1 MSDPCQEKK
10 TLAERFVAARAAEP
24 VLKELISDVKSS
36 LGKYKGEEKST
47 VDKYEAYQ
55 RVRNNTRTRAIAA
68 LGTRTDWPA
77 WALKILGND
86 WKTVLGAP
94 QQQKPHTVLGKSY
107 KFVKDGEKNEGDG
120 YFRVD
125 TRIYVK
131 KNLVH
136 DRDAVIHKLMD
147 DLKKIENSASLRS
160 QVSQKVQAI
169 AEQALGYCLLGYKTD
184 AKKKLLEC
192 VSATE
197 TGHEAAWRIHEGE
210 QTEWVQHT
218 EREHN
223 EVNTQKE
230 RVKVTFNLG
239 AIIHKIYD
247 PDYDLVWDNHV
258 HLEESRYSTV
268 QERWI
273 NDVLKKRPISEFV
286 TGSVFEERFL
296 SAYKKNKAALPG
308 LKEKMVGGVKTW
320 IPFADGE
327 KKDPR
332 QFLLSGRKKL
342 RDALLKASGERVVN
356 HCRARMA
363 LHPLV
368 FDYVGL
374 ASIKEQCIDLYVKS
388 LVSENETV
396 PARTKLALN
405 FQFLGNAGTGKTTV
419 SDILGQLLF
428 FTGQRPFPMDFSLM
442 LISGKEERQIV
453 DTVPISDLVNAIDQ
467 ADLKSILLKGGLPT
481 ANFMDT
487 SAGKLLNRTMVN
499 PNYFEDILQA
509 YVARGGGIIFID
521 EAYDLRPNS
530 PNGRGRSICNL
541 LLSYSDKYRDIL
553 TFILAGYQKDIER
566 ELITYNT
573 GFASRFNRIFHFED
587 FTDKELQT
595 LWSIL
600 LRKTRECTSGHAVIG
615 WEMENKADIAVA
627 VRRVTRRRGM
637 NGYGN
642 ARSLRELFN
651 KTILDAEIR
660 LDIMDIKNDKGKQR
674 AFIENKIAENL
685 KKIYAAT
692 TIEKIWKKME
702 NTPLAR
708 IILAVF
714 GAKNLAEL
722 QTKVDR
728 LVETN
733 PGGIPHE
740 LWLDNQ
746 ASDEDATSTEQKDAD
761 ENKDGEQKDSGEVKT
776 PYDAWTLDEIFKRF
790 EVHGHVPTKFPADKI
805 TPDAALALILDFTKY
820 NTPIDDI
827 FNDWRTEM
835 HKPGWLD
842 GLKALWFGNS
852 KVEAIKIVDIIG
864 KDPTGNEKLK
874 ALQQKLEELR
884 GLKSAKKAVE
894 KLIKAAEH
902 NYALEK
908 KHKPPLPLVLNKL
921 FVGKPGTGKTTVAKI
936 YGGILRELKL
946 LSSGEVL
953 ERSSSD
959 FIGAFS
965 GQSQKNTAAIIS
977 AADGKVLLIDEAYVL
992 AETEYGLRALDTIV
1006 ELIQAKPG
1014 ADIACVMIGYKD
1026 EMLSMCRDVNPGLA
1040 RRFDV
1045 DNLIEFE
1052 DFSNED
1058 LAFILDLNCR
1068 KMNIVC
1074 PPEVRDAAILEI
1086 AKNRPQRHFGNAGTV
1101 VNALETAKQNAITRL
1116 APGGVITLTTT
1127 DFKIEVHK
1135 PGFWKKELENL
1146 SNMDEIKAKLQMLED
1161 SVLESRKLGVP
1172 VPELSNYV
1180 FLGSS
1185 GTGKTTVARLLAKIL
1200 NFIGLL
1206 PSDKLV
1212 ETDANS
1218 LGGTVVGAAQ
1228 ELVERKMEEA
1238 LGGVLL
1244 IDEAYGFAESQYGP
1258 AAQTKLIAMLEQTKY
1273 KGNIVVVLAGYKDDM
1288 NKMMEQ
1294 NEGMRSRFQ
1303 ETFMFKDMDSKTC
1316 AEQIVKILLKEYRCA
1331 VDGVLVQ
1338 LIEAGV
1344 DEIKECDNFANY
1356 RDCKNIAARIRLRAY
1371 SRKSRDEE
1379 KGDEE
1384 NTIDV
1389 TEGDISD
1396 GIYDIWIARTPD
1408 DHSTGDFLQY
1418 LQMKRQTLERERL
1431 KRQELALRRLER
1443 KDMERERLYRQRQRR
1458 ERPALQ
1464 RQGTLDILLHQGE
1477 PKNTEEEAY
1486 VHENIVQ
1493 VLFFQG
1499 TPQAKQTCRLK
1510 F

>member
-24 VLKELISDVKSS
+24 VLKELINDVKSS
-36 LGKYKGEEKST
+36 MGKYKGEEKST
-47 VDKYEAYQ
+47 VDKYDTYQ
-55 RVRNNTRTRAIAA
+55 DLRNDTRAGAIAA
-68 LGTRTDWPA
+68 LGTRDDWQV
-77 WALKILGND
+77 WALEILNADDADADDADAGDADDAEDAD
-86 WKTVLGAP
+86 WGTVLSTP
-94 QQQKPHTVLGKSY
+94 RRQQEPHTILGKSY
-107 KFVKDGEKNEGDG
+107 VSKEQGITAKVSG

-131 KNLVH
+131 KNLVQN
-136 DRDAVIHKLMD
+136 RDAVIHKLMD
-147 DLKKIENSASLRS
+147 DLKKIETNTNGTRKA
-160 QVSQKVQAI
+160 QAI

-184 AKKKLLEC
+184 AEKKLLEC
-192 VSATE
+192 VSATK
-197 TGHEAAWRIHEGE
+197 TGHEAAWRICEGR
-210 QTEWVQHT
+210 QTEWVLRPSGET
-218 EREHN
+218 
-223 EVNTQKE
+223 KE
-230 RVKVTFNLG
+230 EGVKVTFNLG

-247 PDYDLVWDNHV
+247 PTYDLVWDNHV
-258 HLEESRYSTV
+258 QLEENRYSSV

-286 TGSVFEERFL
+286 TGSIFEVRFL
-296 SAYKKNKAALPG
+296 STYKNNKAVLPG
-308 LKEKMVGGVKTW
+308 LTEKFVDGVKKGLNK
-320 IPFADGE
+320 INPFADGE
-327 KKDPR
+327 KKDAR

-363 LHPLV
+363 LHPLI

-453 DTVPISDLVNAIDQ
+453 DTAPISDLVDAIDQ

-600 LRKTRECTSGHAVIG
+600 LRKTRECQSGHAVIG
-615 WEMENKADIAVA
+615 WEMENKADISVA

-642 ARSLRELFN
+642 ARSLREVFN

-685 KKIYAAT
+685 SKIRLYLDALDEDYDDDDDDD
-692 TIEKIWKKME
+692 I
-702 NTPLAR
+702 NTNL
-708 IILAVF
+708 LLVF

-722 QTKVDR
+722 QTKLDG
-728 LVETN
+728 LVET
-733 PGGIPHE
+733 
-740 LWLDNQ
+740 
-746 ASDEDATSTEQKDAD
+746 DAD
-761 ENKDGEQKDSGEVKT
+761 SANGEQKDGGEVKS

-790 EVHGHVPTKFPADKI
+790 ENTKHVPTKFLYEIISAD
-805 TPDAALALILDFTKY
+805 DALALILDYKKY
-820 NTPIDDI
+820 NKPVNNI
-827 FNDWRTEM
+827 FTAWRAEM
-835 HKPGWLD
+835 RKPGWLD

-864 KDPTGNEKLK
+864 KDPTENEKLK

-884 GLKSAKKAVE
+884 GLKSVKKAVE
-894 KLIKAAEH
+894 KLIKTAEH

-946 LSSGEVL
+946 LSSGQVL

-1074 PPEVRDAAILEI
+1074 PSEVRDAAILEI

-1116 APGGVITLTTT
+1116 APGCVITLTTT

-1218 LGGTVVGAAQ
+1218 LGGAVVGAAQ

-1273 KGNIVVVLAGYKDDM
+1273 KGNIVVVLAGYNVDM

-1303 ETFMFKDMDSKTC
+1303 ETFMFKDMDSETC
-1316 AEQIVKILLKEYRCA
+1316 AKQIKKILLEEYRC
-1331 VDGVLVQ
+1331 VVGGVLVQ

-1344 DEIKECDNFANY
+1344 NEIKECDNFANY

-1371 SRKSRDEE
+1371 SRKSRSEAKD
-1379 KGDEE
+1379 DEE
-1384 NTIDV
+1384 NTIHV

-1396 GIYDIWIARTPD
+1396 GIYDIWIARTSD

-1418 LQMKRQTLERERL
+1418 LQTKRQTLERRRQE
-1431 KRQELALRRLER
+1431 RQELVRQRQERQAL
-1443 KDMERERLYRQRQRR
+1443 ERERLERQRQRL
-1458 ERPALQ
+1458 ERPVLE
-1464 RQGTLDILLHQGE
+1464 RQGTLDVLLGE
-1477 PKNTEEEAY
+1477 DVEEEAY
-1486 VHENIVQ
+1486 VQQNIVQ
-1493 VLFFQG
+1493 VLFFHG
-1499 TPQAKQTCRLK
+1499 TPPAKQTCRLK

>member
-1 MSDPCQEKK
+1 MSDPCQENQ
-10 TLAERFVAARAAEP
+10 TLAERFVAARTVEP
-24 VLKELISDVKSS
+24 VLDELINEVRSS
-36 LGKYKGEEKST
+36 MGKYKGEEKST
-47 VDKYEAYQ
+47 VDKYDTYQ
-55 RVRNNTRTRAIAA
+55 DLRESTRTGALAA
-68 LGTRTDWPA
+68 LGKRDNWRV
-77 WALKILGND
+77 WALEILNAGDADDAEEAD
-86 WKTVLGAP
+86 WGTVLSGP
-94 QQQKPHTVLGKSY
+94 LLQQLPHTALGKSY
-107 KFVKDGEKNEGDG
+107 VSKKEGIDKNEDG

-131 KNLVH
+131 KNLVQN
-136 DRDAVIHKLMD
+136 RDAVIHKLMD
-147 DLKKIENSASLRS
+147 DLTKIENSASLRS
-160 QVSQKVQAI
+160 QVSQKAQAI

-192 VSATE
+192 LSATK

-218 EREHN
+218 EREHK

-230 RVKVTFNLG
+230 RVNVTFNLG

-247 PDYDLVWDNHV
+247 PTYKLDWDKHV
-258 HLEESRYSTV
+258 QLEESRYSSV

-273 NDVLKKRPISEFV
+273 KKVLKKRPISEFD

-296 SAYKKNKAALPG
+296 SAYKNNKAALPG
-308 LKEKMVGGVKTW
+308 VTKRMVEGVMKW
-320 IPFADGE
+320 VPFTNGE
-327 KKDPR
+327 KKDAR

-342 RDALLKASGERVVN
+342 RDALLKASGKRVVN

-363 LHPLV
+363 LHPLI

-374 ASIKEQCIDLYVKS
+374 ASIKEQCIDLYIKS

-442 LISGKEERQIV
+442 LISEKEERAIV
-453 DTVPISDLVNAIDQ
+453 NTVPISDLVGAIDQ
-467 ADLKSILLKGGLPT
+467 ADLKSILLKRGLPT

-487 SAGKLLNRTMVN
+487 SAGKLLNRTMVD

-530 PNGRGRSICNL
+530 PNGHGRSICNL

-587 FTDKELQT
+587 FTDRELQT

-600 LRKTRECTSGHAVIG
+600 LRKTRECQSGHAVIG
-615 WEMENKADIAVA
+615 WKMTNKADIAVA

-660 LDIMDIKNDKGKQR
+660 LNIIDIKNDKGKER
-674 AFIENKIAENL
+674 AFIKNKIANNL
-685 KKIYAAT
+685 STIHSYLCGLTDDDYDPT
-692 TIEKIWKKME
+692 TV
-702 NTPLAR
+702 T
-708 IILAVF
+708 IINDLSLVF
-714 GAKNLAEL
+714 GANNLAEL
-722 QTKVDR
+722 QTKLDG
-728 LVETN
+728 LVET
-733 PGGIPHE
+733 
-740 LWLDNQ
+740 
-746 ASDEDATSTEQKDAD
+746 DADSANGEHKDAD
-761 ENKDGEQKDSGEVKT
+761 EVKT

-790 EVHGHVPTKFPADKI
+790 EDHQHIPEGFPVEKIPADDVI
-805 TPDAALALILDFTKY
+805 SADGALAFILDFKKY
-820 NTPIDDI
+820 NLHVDNI
-827 FNDWRTEM
+827 FNAWGTEM
-835 HKPGWLD
+835 HKTGWLD

-874 ALQQKLEELR
+874 ALQQELEELR

-894 KLIKAAEH
+894 KLIKAAKH
-902 NYALEK
+902 NYALEE

-1101 VNALETAKQNAITRL
+1101 VNALEKAKQNAITRL

-1288 NKMMEQ
+1288 NKMMKQ

-1331 VDGVLVQ
+1331 VDDGVLVQ

-1344 DEIKECDNFANY
+1344 DDIKECDNFANY

-1371 SRKSRDEE
+1371 SRKSRREANDGEAE
-1379 KGDEE
+1379 DGEE
-1384 NTIDV
+1384 NTIHV

-1408 DHSTGDFLQY
+1408 DHSTGHFLQY

-1431 KRQELALRRLER
+1431 ERQTLER
-1443 KDMERERLYRQRQRR
+1443 RRRDRKEMERQRRERQRQRR
-1458 ERPALQ
+1458 ERPVLE
-1464 RQGTLDILLHQGE
+1464 RQGTRDVLVHG
-1477 PKNTEEEAY
+1477 KATVAKEEAY
-1486 VHENIVQ
+1486 VQQNTVQ

-1499 TPQAKQTCRLK
+1499 TPPAKQTCRLK

>member
-24 VLKELISDVKSS
+24 VLKELINDVKSS
-36 LGKYKGEEKST
+36 MGKYKGEEKST
-47 VDKYEAYQ
+47 VDKYDTYQ
-55 RVRNNTRTRAIAA
+55 DLRNDTRAAAIAA
-68 LGTRTDWPA
+68 LGKRDDWRVWALEILGTDWE
-77 WALKILGND
+77 
-86 WKTVLGAP
+86 TVLSAP
-94 QQQKPHTVLGKSY
+94 RQQEPHTVLGKSY
-107 KFVKDGEKNEGDG
+107 VDISHGINGDG

-131 KNLVH
+131 KKLVQN
-136 DRDAVIHKLMD
+136 RDAVIHKLMD
-147 DLKKIENSASLRS
+147 DLKKIENSASRRS
-160 QVSQKVQAI
+160 QVSRKAQAI
-169 AEQALGYCLLGYKTD
+169 AEQALGYCLLGYNTD
-184 AKKKLLEC
+184 AEKKLLEC
-192 VSATE
+192 VSATK
-197 TGHEAAWRIHEGE
+197 TGHEAAWRICEGR
-210 QTEWVQHT
+210 QTEWVL
-218 EREHN
+218 RPSG
-223 EVNTQKE
+223 EVKE
-230 RVKVTFNLG
+230 EGVKVTFNLG

-258 HLEESRYSTV
+258 QLEENRYSSV

-296 SAYKKNKAALPG
+296 SAYEDNKAALPG
-308 LKEKMVGGVKTW
+308 LKEKMVDGVTTW

-327 KKDPR
+327 KKDAR

-363 LHPLV
+363 LHPLI

-453 DTVPISDLVNAIDQ
+453 DTAPISDLEDAIEK

-600 LRKTRECTSGHAVIG
+600 LRKTRECQSGHAVIG

-674 AFIENKIAENL
+674 AFIKDKIAKNL
-685 KKIYAAT
+685 
-692 TIEKIWKKME
+692 EKIHMVTKLWKKTE
-702 NTPLAR
+702 KTLAN

-714 GAKNLAEL
+714 GAENLADL
-722 QTKVDR
+722 KTKLYG
-728 LVETN
+728 LVETD
-733 PGGIPHE
+733 PGEISLAPT
-740 LWLDNQ
+740 DNEHK
-746 ASDEDATSTEQKDAD
+746 DGEHKDAD
-761 ENKDGEQKDSGEVKT
+761 EVKT

-790 EVHGHVPTKFPADKI
+790 EDPTHIPAGFPSETIPAAD
-805 TPDAALALILDFTKY
+805 ALALILDYTKY
-820 NTPIDDI
+820 NKPVNNI
-827 FNDWRTEM
+827 FAAWRAEM

-874 ALQQKLEELR
+874 ALQQELEELR

-908 KHKPPLPLVLNKL
+908 DHKPPLPLVLNKL

-946 LSSGEVL
+946 LSSGQVL

-965 GQSQKNTAAIIS
+965 GQSQRNTAAIIS

-1371 SRKSRDEE
+1371 SRKSRGEAKD
-1379 KGDEE
+1379 DEE
-1384 NTIDV
+1384 NTIHV

-1396 GIYDIWIARTPD
+1396 GIYDIWIARTERDWDADLFFIHLKSKHEP
-1408 DHSTGDFLQY
+1408 LQKS
-1418 LQMKRQTLERERL
+1418 Q
-1431 KRQELALRRLER
+1431 
-1443 KDMERERLYRQRQRR
+1443 
-1458 ERPALQ
+1458 RPALL
-1464 RQGTLDILLHQGE
+1464 RQGTLDVLLRRE
-1477 PKNTEEEAY
+1477 AKDAEEEAY
-1486 VHENIVQ
+1486 VQQNIVQ

-1499 TPQAKQTCRLK
+1499 TPPAKQTCRLK

>member
-24 VLKELISDVKSS
+24 VLKELIDDVKSS
-36 LGKYKGEEKST
+36 MVKYKGEEKST
-47 VDKYEAYQ
+47 VDKYDTYQ
-55 RVRNNTRTRAIAA
+55 DLRNDTRTRAIAA
-68 LGTRTDWPA
+68 LETRTVWLA
-77 WALKILGND
+77 RALEILGTD
-86 WKTVLGAP
+86 WETVLNAP
-94 QQQKPHTVLGKSY
+94 RQQEPHTVLGKSY
-107 KFVKDGEKNEGDG
+107 VDISQGISVKGNG

-131 KNLVH
+131 KKLVQN
-136 DRDAVIHKLMD
+136 RDAVIHKLMD
-147 DLKKIENSASLRS
+147 DLKKIETKTSGTRQA
-160 QVSQKVQAI
+160 QAI

-184 AKKKLLEC
+184 AEKKLLEC
-192 VSATE
+192 VSATK
-197 TGHEAAWRIHEGE
+197 TGHEAAWRICEGR
-210 QTEWVQHT
+210 QTEWVLRPSGET
-218 EREHN
+218 
-223 EVNTQKE
+223 KE
-230 RVKVTFNLG
+230 EGVKVTFNLG

-247 PDYDLVWDNHV
+247 PTYDLVWGNHV
-258 HLEESRYSTV
+258 QLEENRYSSV

-286 TGSVFEERFL
+286 TGSIFEERFR
-296 SAYKKNKAALPG
+296 SAYNKVALPG
-308 LKEKMVGGVKTW
+308 LIERKVGTTVVWLVGGEKT
-320 IPFADGE
+320 
-327 KKDPR
+327 DPR

-363 LHPLV
+363 LHPLI

-442 LISGKEERQIV
+442 LISEKEERQII
-453 DTVPISDLVNAIDQ
+453 DTTPISGLDDAIEK

-487 SAGKLLNRTMVN
+487 SAGKLLNRTMVK

-521 EAYDLRPNS
+521 EAYDLRPSS
-530 PNGRGRSICNL
+530 PNGRGKTICNL

-600 LRKTRECTSGHAVIG
+600 LRKTRECQSGHAVIG

-660 LDIMDIKNDKGKQR
+660 LNIMDIKNDNGKQR
-674 AFIENKIAENL
+674 AFIKKKIAENF
-685 KKIYAAT
+685 KKIVVYLNLSPADSDSDDDSDDDV
-692 TIEKIWKKME
+692 
-702 NTPLAR
+702 NTNL
-708 IILAVF
+708 LLVF
-714 GAKNLAEL
+714 GANDSVQLRTKLAG
-722 QTKVDR
+722 
-728 LVETN
+728 LVETD
-733 PGGIPHE
+733 P
-740 LWLDNQ
+740 DS
-746 ASDEDATSTEQKDAD
+746 ASGEHKDGEHKDGEHKDGEHKDGEHKDGEHKDGEHKDAD
-761 ENKDGEQKDSGEVKT
+761 EVKT

-790 EVHGHVPTKFPADKI
+790 EDQTHIPSGIPSDKI
-805 TPDAALALILDFTKY
+805 SADVALAFILDFERYKSSSV
-820 NTPIDDI
+820 DDI
-827 FNDWRTEM
+827 FTTWREEM
-835 HKPGWLD
+835 RKPGWLND
-842 GLKALWFGNS
+842 LKVLFVGNS
-852 KVEAIKIVDIIG
+852 EVYLINIIDIIG
-864 KDPTGNEKLK
+864 KDPTDNNKLK
-874 ALQQKLEELR
+874 ALQQELEELR

-908 KHKPPLPLVLNKL
+908 DHKPPLPLVLNKL

-946 LSSGEVL
+946 LSSGQVL

-965 GQSQKNTAAIIS
+965 GQSQRNTAAIIS

-1116 APGGVITLTTT
+1116 APGGVITLTTA

-1316 AEQIVKILLKEYRCA
+1316 AEQIVKILLEEYRCE

-1371 SRKSRDEE
+1371 SRKSRGEAND
-1379 KGDEE
+1379 DEE
-1384 NTIDV
+1384 NTIHV

-1396 GIYDIWIARTPD
+1396 GIYDIWIARTERD
-1408 DHSTGDFLQY
+1408 WNANLFFIHLKSKHELLQKS
-1418 LQMKRQTLERERL
+1418 Q
-1431 KRQELALRRLER
+1431 
-1443 KDMERERLYRQRQRR
+1443 
-1458 ERPALQ
+1458 RPALL
-1464 RQGTLDILLHQGE
+1464 RQGTLDVLLRRE
-1477 PKNTEEEAY
+1477 AKDVEEEAY
-1486 VHENIVQ
+1486 VQQNIVQ

>member
-1 MSDPCQEKK
+1 MSDPCQEKT
-10 TLAERFVAARAAEP
+10 TLAERFVTRRNVEP
-24 VLKELISDVKSS
+24 VLNELINDVKRSMR
-36 LGKYKGEEKST
+36 KYRKEEKST
-47 VDKYEAYQ
+47 IDNYEEYQ
-55 RVRNNTRTRAIAA
+55 GLREATRTGAIAA
-68 LGTRTDWPA
+68 LGTKDDWLA
-77 WALKILGND
+77 WALEILGTD
-86 WKTVLGAP
+86 WATVLGAHR
-94 QQQKPHTVLGKSY
+94 QQERHTILGKSY
-107 KFVKDGEKNEGDG
+107 VSKELGISANGDG

-131 KNLVH
+131 KNLVQN
-136 DRDAVIHKLMD
+136 RDAVIHKLMD
-147 DLKKIENSASLRS
+147 DLTKIENSASRRS
-160 QVSQKVQAI
+160 QKSKKAQAI

-184 AKKKLLEC
+184 AEKKLLEC
-192 VSATE
+192 SHATE
-197 TGHEAAWRIHEGE
+197 TGHEAAWRIYEGR
-210 QTEWVQHT
+210 QTEWVHRPSG
-218 EREHN
+218 E
-223 EVNTQKE
+223 
-230 RVKVTFNLG
+230 VKVTFNLG

-247 PDYDLVWDNHV
+247 QNYDLVWGNHV
-258 HLEESRYSTV
+258 QLEESRYSPV

-286 TGSVFEERFL
+286 TGSIFEERFL
-296 SAYKKNKAALPG
+296 SAYEYNKAVLVDYRD
-308 LKEKMVGGVKTW
+308 KVKGW

-327 KKDPR
+327 KKDVR
-332 QFLLSGRKKL
+332 QILLSGRKKL
-342 RDALLKASGERVVN
+342 RDALLKASGKRVVN

-363 LHPLV
+363 LHPLI

-428 FTGQRPFPMDFSLM
+428 FTGQRPFPTDFSLM
-442 LISGKEERQIV
+442 LISEKEERQLV
-453 DTVPISDLVNAIDQ
+453 GTAPISGLDDALEE
-467 ADLKSILLKGGLPT
+467 ADLKSILKKGGLPT

-600 LRKTRECTSGHAVIG
+600 LRKTRECQSGHAVIG

-674 AFIENKIAENL
+674 AFMENKIA
-685 KKIYAAT
+685 KKLLEIRLYLNALDEDDDVDPT
-692 TIEKIWKKME
+692 TTE
-702 NTPLAR
+702 
-708 IILAVF
+708 IIKGLTLVF
-714 GAKNLAEL
+714 GANNLVEL
-722 QTKVDR
+722 QTKLNG
-728 LVETN
+728 LVETD
-733 PGGIPHE
+733 PT
-740 LWLDNQ
+740 DN
-746 ASDEDATSTEQKDAD
+746 EQKVSG
-761 ENKDGEQKDSGEVKT
+761 EHKDGGEVKS
-776 PYDAWTLDEIFKRF
+776 PYDAWTLDEIFTRF
-790 EVHGHVPTKFPADKI
+790 EDPTHIPVGFPDGKIQAD
-805 TPDAALALILDFTKY
+805 DALALILDYSKKSSVDAVFTA
-820 NTPIDDI
+820 
-827 FNDWRTEM
+827 WRTEM
-835 HKPGWLD
+835 QQQGSLD
-842 GLKALWFGNS
+842 VLKGHWVGNS
-852 KVEAIKIVDIIG
+852 EVYPIKIVDIIG
-864 KDPTGNEKLK
+864 NPPTGNKKLQ
-874 ALQQKLEELR
+874 ALQQELENLR
-884 GLKSAKKAVE
+884 GLKSVKKAVE
-894 KLIKAAEH
+894 KLIKAAKH
-902 NYALEK
+902 NYTLEEN
-908 KHKPPLPLVLNKL
+908 HKPPLPLVLNKL
-921 FVGKPGTGKTTVAKI
+921 LVGKPGTGKTTVAKI

-946 LSSGEVL
+946 LSSGQVL

-965 GQSQKNTAAIIS
+965 GQSQRNTAAIIS

-1074 PPEVRDAAILEI
+1074 PPEVRDAAIIEI

-1116 APGGVITLTTT
+1116 APGDVITLTTA
-1127 DFKIEVHK
+1127 DFKIEVRE
-1135 PGFWKKELENL
+1135 PGFWKTELENL
-1146 SNMDEIKAKLQMLED
+1146 SNMDEIETKLQMLED

-1273 KGNIVVVLAGYKDDM
+1273 KGNIVVVVAGYKDDM

-1316 AEQIVKILLKEYRCA
+1316 AEQIVKILLEKYRCK

-1356 RDCKNIAARIRLRAY
+1356 RDCKNIAARIRLHAY
-1371 SRKSRDEE
+1371 SRKSRGEAKD
-1379 KGDEE
+1379 DEE
-1384 NTIDV
+1384 NTIRV
-1389 TEGDISD
+1389 TEKDISD
-1396 GIYDIWIARTPD
+1396 GIYDIWIARTSD
-1408 DHSTGDFLQY
+1408 DHNLSTGDFLQY
-1418 LQMKRQTLERERL
+1418 LQTKRPTLERERL
-1431 KRQELALRRLER
+1431 QRQELVRRRLER
-1443 KDMERERLYRQRQRR
+1443 KNAARQRQRQRR
-1458 ERPALQ
+1458 ERTKLL
-1464 RQGTLDILLHQGE
+1464 RQGTLDILLRQGE

-1486 VHENIVQ
+1486 VQQNTVQ
-1493 VLFFQG
+1493 VLFFHG
-1499 TPQAKQTCRLK
+1499 TPPAKQTCRLK